1 MVMGD
6 QTMVGIVDKAL
17 EIGGSDDLDISAY
30 HQALVDFI
38 KKTDTPMTIGVQGEW
53 GSGKTSLLNQIWSKL
68 EEFNKEHNDDE
79 NFLQIWVNSWEHSLL
94 CSPEECLLKIVN
106 EIIHEL
112 LAADVDK
119 SKKDKVKDG
128 VQNLM
133 KGALRIGSSLAA
145 GSAGESAVDSLFSE
159 NANSIK
165 ELRVQLKALVEEIRE
180 LETNPYQRVVVYV
193 DDLDRIEP
201 RDAVSILELLKNI
214 FNIKDCVFVLAIDY
228 QVVVKGLKEKFGD
241 PTPENEWE
249 FRSFFDKIIQLPF
262 KMPMGNYDIGKYV
275 KSLLKDIQYNE
286 QLDEDLIESLVTLS
300 IGTNPRSIKRLI
312 NSLSLIKIL
321 NDTKNDSDDEDNNLD
336 NNTISIDQ
344 ESVIDNVDV
353 ATVML
358 AMACLQIANSDLY
371 DMLVTEPVFTSWNED
386 FAYKLTQGKEEND
399 KSWEQNFKQA
409 TESESKDFDETWE
422 KCLFRVCYVNPRQR
436 PNATKY
442 SKFLSN
448 LRAQYNTTTK
458 DGENY
463 FQTLIDT
470 ALKQTAVTSIS
481 ATDKPNVRPPKG
493 SFKPH
498 FNVGYDDWVNRVK
511 EDNPNYKNFPNE
523 ETTNVIKQFIDK
535 YKKDFNAVDD
545 ASEANKDNT
554 AEYTIKYAGWVT
566 FYHNKRKFFGMGVKR
581 NTKGEFISMEAYK
594 NTKDNMVPLRFT
606 KANIFFNHGGKVEI
620 IDIENKKFKGN
631 PSYIEWMF
639 TDIEPTKVNI
649 TDPFIEFLIKYSME
663 GLQQRIEKDEKFV
676 TYDMM
681 KTHLKNF
688 QNKRRDSNDFKNA
701 VKVFQDTYS
710 PDNVKDIDL

>member
-1 MVMGD
+1 
-6 QTMVGIVDKAL
+6 MVGIVDKAL
-17 EIGGSDDLDISAY
+17 EVGGSDDLDISAY
-30 HQALVDFI
+30 HEALVDFI

-68 EEFNKEHNDDE
+68 EEFNQEHDDDE

-145 GSAGESAVDSLFSE
+145 GSAGEAAVNSFFSE

-262 KMPMGNYDIGKYV
+262 TMPMGSYDIGKYV

-286 QLDEDLIESLVTLS
+286 ELDEELIESLVTLS

-321 NDTKNDSDDEDNNLD
+321 NDTKNDPDSDDNDSS
-336 NNTISIDQ
+336 ISN
-344 ESVIDNVDV
+344 EGSVINNVDV

-358 AMACLQIANSDLY
+358 AMVCLQIANSDVY
-371 DMLVTEPVFTSWNED
+371 DMLVAEPTFVTSWNDD
-386 FAYKLTQGKEEND
+386 FAYKLTQKKEEND

-409 TESESKDFDETWE
+409 KESDDFDEDWE
-422 KCLFRVCYVNPRQR
+422 KCLYRVCYVNPRQR

-442 SKFLSN
+442 SKFLSD
-448 LRAQYNTTTK
+448 LRDEY
-458 DGENY
+458 DPED
-463 FQTLIDT
+463 FQKLIAT
-470 ALKQTAVTSIS
+470 ALKQTAVTSVS

-498 FNVGYDDWVNRVK
+498 FNVGYDDWIQRVK
-511 EDNPNYKNFPNE
+511 EDNPDYSNFPNE
-523 ETTNVIKQFIDK
+523 KSTDVIKQFIDT
-535 YKKDFNAVDD
+535 YKKVYKAVDQE
-545 ASEANKDNT
+545 SEANKDKT
-554 AEYTIKYAGWVT
+554 AEHTIKYAGWVT
-566 FYHNKRKFFGMGVKR
+566 FYHNKRKFFGMGIKR
-581 NTKGEFISMEAYK
+581 NTKGEFISMEIYK

-606 KANIFFNHGGKVEI
+606 KANISFDHGGKVEI
-620 IDIENKKFKGN
+620 IDVENKKLKGN

-639 TDIEPTKVNI
+639 TNFEPTKVNI
-649 TDPFIEFLIKYSME
+649 TDPFIEYLIKYSME
-663 GLQQRIEKDEKFV
+663 GLQQRIEKDEKFI
-676 TYDMM
+676 TYDIM
-681 KTHLKNF
+681 KMHVKNF
-688 QNKRRDSNDFKNA
+688 QNKRRDSNDFKDA
-701 VKVFQDTYS
+701 VKIFQNTYN
-710 PDNVKDIDL
+710 PDNLKDIDL

>member
-1 MVMGD
+1 
-6 QTMVGIVDKAL
+6 MVGIVDKAL
-17 EIGGSDDLDISAY
+17 EVGGSDDLDISAY
-30 HQALVDFI
+30 HEALVDFI

-68 EEFNKEHNDDE
+68 EEFNQEHDDDE

-145 GSAGESAVDSLFSE
+145 GSAGQATVDSFFSE

-262 KMPMGNYDIGKYV
+262 TMPMGSYDIGKYV

-286 QLDEDLIESLVTLS
+286 ELDEELIESLVTLS

-321 NDTKNDSDDEDNNLD
+321 NDTKNDPDSDDNDSS
-336 NNTISIDQ
+336 ISN
-344 ESVIDNVDV
+344 EGSVINNVDV

-358 AMACLQIANSDLY
+358 AMVCLQIANSDVY
-371 DMLVTEPVFTSWNED
+371 DMLVAEPTFVTSWNDD
-386 FAYKLTQGKEEND
+386 FAYKLTQKKEEND

-409 TESESKDFDETWE
+409 RESDDFDEDWE
-422 KCLFRVCYVNPRQR
+422 KCLYRVCYVNPRQR

-442 SKFLSN
+442 SKFLSD
-448 LRAQYNTTTK
+448 LRDEY
-458 DGENY
+458 DPED
-463 FQTLIDT
+463 FQKLIAT
-470 ALKQTAVTSIS
+470 ALKQTAVTSVS
-481 ATDKPNVRPPKG
+481 ATDKPIPLPLAEV
-493 SFKPH
+493 
-498 FNVGYDDWVNRVK
+498 
-511 EDNPNYKNFPNE
+511 
-523 ETTNVIKQFIDK
+523 VITLLTML
-535 YKKDFNAVDD
+535 
-545 ASEANKDNT
+545 ASIRA
-554 AEYTIKYAGWVT
+554 
-566 FYHNKRKFFGMGVKR
+566 
-581 NTKGEFISMEAYK
+581 
-594 NTKDNMVPLRFT
+594 
-606 KANIFFNHGGKVEI
+606 
-620 IDIENKKFKGN
+620 
-631 PSYIEWMF
+631 
-639 TDIEPTKVNI
+639 
-649 TDPFIEFLIKYSME
+649 
-663 GLQQRIEKDEKFV
+663 
-676 TYDMM
+676 
-681 KTHLKNF
+681 
-688 QNKRRDSNDFKNA
+688 
-701 VKVFQDTYS
+701 
-710 PDNVKDIDL
+710 

>member
-1 MVMGD
+1 
-6 QTMVGIVDKAL
+6 MVGIVDKAL
-17 EIGGSDDLDISAY
+17 EVGGSDDLDISAY
-30 HQALVDFI
+30 HEALVDFI

-68 EEFNKEHNDDE
+68 EEFNQEHDDDE

-145 GSAGESAVDSLFSE
+145 GSAGEAAVNSFFSE

-262 KMPMGNYDIGKYV
+262 TMPMGSYDIGKYV

-286 QLDEDLIESLVTLS
+286 ELDEELIESLVTLS

-321 NDTKNDSDDEDNNLD
+321 NDTKNDPDSDDNDSSINN
-336 NNTISIDQ
+336 
-344 ESVIDNVDV
+344 EGSVINNVDV

-358 AMACLQIANSDLY
+358 AMVCLQIANSDVY
-371 DMLVTEPVFTSWNED
+371 DMLVAEPTFVTSWNDD
-386 FAYKLTQGKEEND
+386 FAYKLTQKKEEND

-409 TESESKDFDETWE
+409 KESDDFDEDWE
-422 KCLFRVCYVNPRQR
+422 KCLYRVCYVNPRQR

-442 SKFLSN
+442 SKFLSD
-448 LRAQYNTTTK
+448 LRDEY
-458 DGENY
+458 DPED
-463 FQTLIDT
+463 FQKLIAT
-470 ALKQTAVTSIS
+470 ALKQTAVTSVS

-498 FNVGYDDWVNRVK
+498 FNVGYDDWIQRVK
-511 EDNPNYKNFPNE
+511 EDNPDYSNFPNE
-523 ETTNVIKQFIDK
+523 KSTDVIKQFIDT
-535 YKKDFNAVDD
+535 YKKTYKAVDQE
-545 ASEANKDNT
+545 SEANKDKT
-554 AEYTIKYAGWVT
+554 AEHTIKYAGWVT
-566 FYHNKRKFFGMGVKR
+566 FYHNKRKFFGMGIKR
-581 NTKGEFISMEAYK
+581 NTKGEFISMEIYK

-606 KANIFFNHGGKVEI
+606 KANISFDHGGKVEI
-620 IDIENKKFKGN
+620 IDVENKKLKGN

-639 TDIEPTKVNI
+639 TNFEPTKVNI
-649 TDPFIEFLIKYSME
+649 TDPFIEYLIKYSME
-663 GLQQRIEKDEKFV
+663 GLQQRIEKDEKFI
-676 TYDMM
+676 TYDIM
-681 KTHLKNF
+681 KMHVKNF
-688 QNKRRDSNDFKNA
+688 QNKRRDSNDFKDA
-701 VKVFQDTYS
+701 VKIFQNTYN
-710 PDNVKDIDL
+710 PDNLKDIDL